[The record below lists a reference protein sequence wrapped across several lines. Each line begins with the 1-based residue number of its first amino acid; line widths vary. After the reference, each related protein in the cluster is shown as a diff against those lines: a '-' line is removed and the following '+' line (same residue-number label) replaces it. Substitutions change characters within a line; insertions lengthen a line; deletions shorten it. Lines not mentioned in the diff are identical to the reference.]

1 MTNKRIL
8 DLIEQYMTAN
18 AAHNWDKAREIFEEL
33 KGEER
38 REEERAAKEKR
49 ERRDA

>member
-18 AAHNWDKAREIFEEL
+18 AAHQWEKAQQIFEEL
-33 KGEER
+33 KREER
-38 REEERAAKEKR
+38 REEERKAKE
-49 ERRDA
+49 DA